1 MRRWFAATMLLLAP
15 TLLLAQAEDLVGKRI
30 RAKLSG
36 PEGPW
41 VVGVVTEAYGDSL
54 TMQLMDKRTAIRLR
68 TADVTVERADGYQNG
83 RGFAR
88 GAVIG
93 GLAALAVMWPVLESD
108 GAGLEALLVIVA
120 VPAGAALGGAIGI
133 GAAPQRWTP
142 VSTGALPCGG
152 WRMQGGSVP
161 SAPLATRGARNRKR
175 GAIIGGAILGG
186 IGLVGGLTDSE
197 LPPGDVPGV
206 VAGNLIIGAV
216 VGSFFGP
223 RERVVVPAGCP

>member
-1 MRRWFAATMLLLAP
+1 MRLWFVTAMLLVSP
-15 TLLLAQAEDLVGKRI
+15 TFVCAQSEDLPGKRI
-30 RAKLSG
+30 RAKLAG

-41 VVGVVTEAYGDSL
+41 VIGVATEAYGDSM
-54 TMQLMDKRTAIRLR
+54 TMQLLDKRTAVRFR
-68 TADVTVERADGYQNG
+68 TADVSVERADGYQGG

-93 GLAALAVMWPVLESD
+93 GLAALALSVSALDGE
-108 GAGLEALLVIVA
+108 GAGLEALFVILA
-120 VPAGAALGGAIGI
+120 VPAGAAVGGAIGF

-142 VSTGALPCGG
+142 VSTGSLPCGG
-152 WRMQGGSVP
+152 WRMMDGSVR
-161 SAPLATRGARNRKR
+161 STPLVTRGPRDRRR

-206 VAGNLIIGAV
+206 VAGNFVIGV
-216 VGSFFGP
+216 LVGSLFGP
-223 RERVVVPAGCP
+223 REKVVVPAGCP